1 MPISDLERRLISYCE
16 GSWFSKG
23 VMPTPELLCTEFNL
37 SKKELN
43 AILSDEGV
51 KQSFEGRGM
60 PIIEGRTLTPDQ
72 LTAINTILNFAD
84 TRSEKKKLADMNIT
98 PAVWNGWRQNPA
110 FKEYMLQRTEG
121 ILGDSIPDVHMA
133 LVDRARNGDLGAIK
147 MVYEMTGRYKQDQGE
162 INPRVLVE
170 KVFEIISLEITDPVI
185 LSRISERFGKL
196 IGVEPTDTLGDNE
209 PPVAGV
215 VLKNQIEGTF

>member
-1 MPISDLERRLISYCE
+1 MPISDLERRLIAFCE
-16 GSWFSKG
+16 TQWFTKGS
-23 VMPTPELLCTEFNL
+23 MPTPELLRTEFNL
-37 SKKELN
+37 SSKQLN
-43 AILSDEGV
+43 EILSKEEV
-51 KQSFEGRGM
+51 KQSFEGRGI
-60 PIIEGRTLTPDQ
+60 PIIEGRTLTPEQ
-72 LTAINTILNFAD
+72 ITAINTVLNFAD

-170 KVFEIISLEITDPVI
+170 KVFEIISLHVQDPVV
-185 LSRISERFGKL
+185 LRSISNSFAKL
-196 IGVEPTDTLGDNE
+196 VGVEPSDTFGDNE

-215 VLKNQIEGTF
+215 VVKNQIEGNF

>member
-1 MPISDLERRLISYCE
+1 MPISDLERRLVSYCE
-16 GSWFSKG
+16 SQWFSKG
-23 VMPTPELLCTEFNL
+23 AMPTPELLCTEFDL
-37 SKKELN
+37 SKKQLN
-43 AILSDEGV
+43 ALLSKEEV

-60 PIIEGRTLTPDQ
+60 PIVQGRELTPDQ

-84 TRSEKKKLADMNIT
+84 TRSEKKKLADMDIT
-98 PAVWNGWRQNPA
+98 PKVWDGWRRNPA

-162 INPRVLVE
+162 LNPRVMVE
-170 KVFEIISLEITDPVI
+170 KVFEIISLHVQDPVV
-185 LSRISERFGKL
+185 LRSISNSFAKL
-196 IGVEPTDTLGDNE
+196 IGVDPTDTLEEQE

-215 VLKNQIEGTF
+215 VIKNQIEGNF